1 MQVYF
6 SNHHI
11 NFGTLKYQNKELV
24 DQAICK
30 KTELKTCLKQAE
42 NDLKDTKSNLVIYS
56 PDGYLLSHY
65 VELDNDDRL
74 TYIEGAKRNE
84 KQRNILEVSGYVYD
98 SVNGFKDI
106 DYAKCDFI
114 FKSEAAA
121 EAYEQAISENKGTSD
136 INCIKR
142 AVIITKA
149 QDEVIEPPRINI
161 PNPNDTESDN
171 NNSELPIN
179 EKPINENN
187 IPNIPEGKK
196 RVKCNIPLN

>member
-11 NFGTLKYQNKELV
+11 NFGTLKYQNKQLV

-56 PDGYLLSHY
+56 PDGYLFSHY

-84 KQRNILEVSGYVYD
+84 NQRNILEVSGYVYD
-98 SVNGFKDI
+98 SVDGFKDI
-106 DYAKCDFI
+106 DYAKCDLI
-114 FKSEAAA
+114 FKSETAA
-121 EAYEQAISENKGTSD
+121 EKYEKAINNYKSTSD
-136 INCIKR
+136 VDYINR
-142 AVIITKA
+142 AVLVAKA
-149 QDEVIEPPRINI
+149 IDEDEENI
-161 PNPNDTESDN
+161 LPETHNNPATSDKN
-171 NNSELPIN
+171 TIPKNPHFEEGDFFGRSPSNS
-179 EKPINENN
+179 K
-187 IPNIPEGKK
+187 
-196 RVKCNIPLN
+196 KCNILLKY